1 MTIPRRPRTNKGT
14 NLKRILILL
23 LFLGAV
29 ASAQDSTEASNQ
41 PTLTIYNQNFFV
53 ARETVPLDLKP
64 GINRV
69 DFVGTAAHIEP
80 DSVILR
86 DPAGRALQILEQNYR
101 NDPISQELLLSFYEG
116 KTIEFLVQPGQVVKG
131 KVIRSGY
138 VPSYSYGQNYQ
149 QPAYTQPI
157 IEVDGVLRFG
167 LPGQPL
173 FPALSED
180 STLKPK
186 LSWLLETDKPGKSD
200 AELSYVSGGMN
211 WHADYNLVVSDKENG
226 GLNLVDL
233 VGWITMQNQSGKTF
247 ENARV
252 KLMAGD
258 VNKLIDVGAANGV
271 MLAAKSRAMAEDAMA
286 PVVREKSFDEFH
298 LYTLQHST
306 TLHDQETKQ
315 VEFARATGVRSQRLY
330 IYDGVTR
337 ENIYYYPGQVQ
348 QDPNYGTQS
357 NAKVWVMQ
365 EFKNSEANHLGIPL
379 PKGRLRFYRRDT
391 DGHLEFVGENQIDHT
406 PKDETLRIY
415 TGNAFDVAGERK
427 RTNFHVESREHWI
440 DESYEIHV
448 RNHKKDTVNVR
459 VVEHLYRC
467 NNWKLTAQSDDS
479 KKKDAQ
485 TVEFPV
491 NIKPDGEAV
500 VTYTVHYTW

>member
-1 MTIPRRPRTNKGT
+1 
-14 NLKRILILL
+14 
-23 LFLGAV
+23 
-29 ASAQDSTEASNQ
+29 
-41 PTLTIYNQNFFV
+41 
-53 ARETVPLDLKP
+53 
-64 GINRV
+64 
-69 DFVGTAAHIEP
+69 
-80 DSVILR
+80 
-86 DPAGRALQILEQNYR
+86 
-101 NDPISQELLLSFYEG
+101 
-116 KTIEFLVQPGQVVKG
+116 
-131 KVIRSGY
+131 
-138 VPSYSYGQNYQ
+138 
-149 QPAYTQPI
+149 
-157 IEVDGVLRFG
+157 
-167 LPGQPL
+167 
-173 FPALSED
+173 
-180 STLKPK
+180 
-186 LSWLLETDKPGKSD
+186 
-200 AELSYVSGGMN
+200 MN

-337 ENIYYYPGQVQ
+337 ENFYYYPGQVQ

>member
-1 MTIPRRPRTNKGT
+1 MIPRRPRQKRGHIV
-14 NLKRILILL
+14 KRILTLL
-23 LFLGAV
+23 LFLSAV
-29 ASAQDSTEASNQ
+29 ASAQESSTEAGNQ

-53 ARETVPLDLKP
+53 ARESVALDLKP

-69 DFVGTAAHIEP
+69 DYVGAAAHIEP

-116 KTIEFLVQPGQVVKG
+116 KTIEFQIQPGQIIKG

-200 AELSYVSGGMN
+200 AELSYVSAGMN
-211 WHADYNLVVSDKENG
+211 WHADYNLVVSDKGSG
-226 GLNLVDL
+226 GMNLVDL

-247 ENARV
+247 ENANV

-258 VNKLIDVGAANGV
+258 VNKIAEGNYDTLRVPKAEAMVVNGG
-271 MLAAKSRAMAEDAMA
+271 MA

-298 LYTLQHST
+298 LYTLQHAT

-330 IYDGVTR
+330 IYDGVKR
-337 ENIYYYPGQVQ
+337 ENFYFYPGQVQ

-357 NAKVWVMQ
+357 NPKVWVMQ

-406 PKDETLRIY
+406 PKDETLRLY
-415 TGNAFDVAGERK
+415 TGNAFDVVGERK
-427 RTNFHVESREHWI
+427 RTNFHVESRERWI
-440 DESYEIHV
+440 DESYEIRV
-448 RNHKKDTVNVR
+448 RNHKKDAVNVR
-459 VVEHLYRC
+459 VVEHFYRC

-479 KKKDAQ
+479 RKTDAQ

-491 NIKPDGEAV
+491 TIKPDGEAV
-500 VTYTVHYTW
+500 ITYTVHYTW